1 MEQLTWMILYS
12 LCRLSSIMDVIN
24 DVEELGL
31 NHGAIIHEW
40 YYIVYVVSLFSIMDV
55 IKYVEEVGLNH
66 GEIYMDDTI

>member
-1 MEQLTWMILYS
+1 
-12 LCRLSSIMDVIN
+12 MDVIK

-31 NHGAIIHEW
+31 THGAIIHEW

-66 GEIYMDDTI
+66 GAIIHGWYYIVYVVSLYSRME